1 MLIIPLTGKISR
13 RTLPV
18 GTLIIIL
25 LNCFV
30 FFIWQSDDN
39 ENYHQAKE
47 YYFTSGL
54 VRMEVPRYIKYLGTG
69 SAHKDMSTSQASE
82 MMDKK
87 TLARISRKMDADSRF
102 IRQLQNDE
110 IITPKDQEYSKWKT
124 LRKNYDDKLSRVTF
138 LNFGFRPAYR
148 RPITFISH
156 MLLHGG
162 FAHLLGNMIF
172 LWLVG
177 CMLEMRYGWRLLF
190 SIYIIGGISSVVL
203 FWLVNMESVI
213 PLVGASGA
221 ISGIMGAYTVLFGKS
236 KVKIFYYLGFY
247 FNYLKVPAIILLP
260 IWIGNEFYQLFFSEA
275 VHVAYVAH
283 IGGLAG
289 GALSGYFGVRFLGI
303 SNDEIFHEQPNNE
316 LSSLIERALQRISDL
331 DMEGGRVY
339 LRQVLAKDPGNIDAL
354 MHFFNIEK
362 QHPESHEFHNVAKSL
377 LSLLI
382 RNIDTH
388 EVAYKTYGEYIR
400 LAKHPRLPPELYL
413 RMSTIF
419 CEMGELESAGRIL
432 KALTNRRLNLPGIST
447 SLLKLAAAYRERGM
461 LDKWERYGHM
471 ICFRYADSPEAR
483 IVKESLKV

>member
-1 MLIIPLTGKISR
+1 MLIIPLTGKISWHN
-13 RTLPV
+13 PPIV
-18 GTLIIIL
+18 TLIIIL
-25 LNCFV
+25 LNCLV

-39 ENYHQAKE
+39 ETFQRAKK

-54 VRMEVPRYIKYLGTG
+54 AKIEVPRYVKYLDTDVV
-69 SAHKDMSTSQASE
+69 HKDVSVSQASE
-82 MMDKK
+82 TMDRK
-87 TLARISRKMDADSRF
+87 TLVRISRKMDSNYRF
-102 IRQLQNDE
+102 IRELQNDE

-148 RPITFISH
+148 RPITFISY
-156 MLLHGG
+156 MFLHGG
-162 FAHLLGNMIF
+162 FSHLLGNMIF

-177 CMLEMRYGWRLLF
+177 CMLEMRYGRLLLF
-190 SIYIIGGISSVVL
+190 SIYTIGGLSSVVL
-203 FWLVNMESVI
+203 FWLVNMESII

-289 GALSGYFGVRFLGI
+289 GALSGYVGSRFLGI
-303 SNDEIFHEQPNNE
+303 SNDEIIHEQPNNE
-316 LSSLIERALQRISDL
+316 LSFLIEKALQCISDL
-331 DMEGGRVY
+331 DMEGGRRY
-339 LRQVLAKDPGNIDAL
+339 LRQALTKDPGNIDAL
-354 MHFFNIEK
+354 MHLFNIEK
-362 QHPESHEFHNVAKSL
+362 QHPESHEFHDVTKSL

-388 EVAYKTYGEYIR
+388 EVAYKTYEEYIR
-400 LAKHPRLPPELYL
+400 LAKHPRLSPELYL
-413 RMSTIF
+413 RMSTIS
-419 CEMGELESAGRIL
+419 CEMGQLESAGRIL
-432 KALTNRRLNLPGIST
+432 TALINKQLHLPGIST

-461 LDKWERYGHM
+461 ISNWERYGQM
-471 ICFRYADSPEAR
+471 ICSRYADSPEAR
-483 IVKESLKV
+483 IIRESIKA